1 MMIWDIYIHV
11 YVYVYADYIPP
22 LSWNMTLSSRCLGI
36 LTIYPPVISGSYGQ
50 SPFLIDE
57 SSNYI

>member
-1 MMIWDIYIHV
+1 MIIWDIYIYV
-11 YVYVYADYIPP
+11 YVYVGYILP
-22 LSWNMTLSSRCLGI
+22 LSWNMTLSPKCLGI

-50 SPFLIDE
+50 SPFLIGE